1 MHLARILL
9 IALALLL
16 ASVPA
21 VAADPEPRTHEFAVS
36 GMTCKL
42 CPIRIEKGLETL
54 AGVSSVEAD
63 QETGRVRVIAA
74 ARVSAEELES
84 AIEKAGAFE
93 ADLVT
98 HPIEEAPDAR

>member
-16 ASVPA
+16 ASVPV

-54 AGVSSVEAD
+54 DGVSAD
-63 QETGRVRVIAA
+63 QETGRVRVVAA
-74 ARVSAEELES
+74 ARVTAQELES

-98 HPIEEAPDAR
+98 HPTEEAPDAR